1 MIKLYSKITGLKFN
15 QLEILLSDTIF
26 NYSHIYWCYSI
37 RATNR
42 IQKTHKKSKS
52 RAIINKFTY
61 EYNIKKPLDL
71 SGFQI
76 KAPSY

>member
-1 MIKLYSKITGLKFN
+1 M
-15 QLEILLSDTIF
+15 
-26 NYSHIYWCYSI
+26 
-37 RATNR
+37 
-42 IQKTHKKSKS
+42 HKKSKT
-52 RAIINKFTY
+52 RAIINKFTN